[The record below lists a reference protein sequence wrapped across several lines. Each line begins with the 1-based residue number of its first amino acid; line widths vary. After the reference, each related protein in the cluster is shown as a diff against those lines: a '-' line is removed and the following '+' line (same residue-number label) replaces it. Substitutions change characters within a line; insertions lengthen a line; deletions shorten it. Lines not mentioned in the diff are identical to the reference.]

1 MNIIWWTLY
10 ILGALT
16 ICILWTQLM
25 ALIGTWLKS
34 YRDSKDP
41 LTLTRKDVESL
52 VRMEVQAALEN
63 VEISRTTYH
72 GLGKDSFRITHKDE
86 ALLRDHIRNDFDK
99 EEK

>member
-34 YRDSKDP
+34 YRDSKDH

-52 VRMEVQAALEN
+52 VRMEIQSAMSN
-63 VEISRTTYH
+63 IEISRMTYP
-72 GLGKDSFRITHKDE
+72 GLGKDSFRITAKDE
-86 ALLRDHIRNDFDK
+86 ARLRDHIRNDFDK
-99 EEK
+99 EKK